1 MFGVWVPGGMWSVL
15 DTWLLS
21 AVAAPVTVHFI
32 HRWLAF
38 GVLATAAWLWWRQ
51 RGLASGAATLWLAV
65 IVLVQISLGVSVVI
79 FGVPLW
85 LALLHQATAVVMFA
99 AAVFLNHR
107 LATVP

>member
-1 MFGVWVPGGMWSVL
+1 MVL
-15 DTWLLS
+15 DSWLMS
-21 AVAAPVTVHFI
+21 AVAAPVTVYFI

-38 GVLATAAWLWWRQ
+38 SVLAAALWLGWRQ
-51 RGLASGAATLWLAV
+51 RHAGRGAAAFWLAA

-99 AAVFLNHR
+99 AALHLNHR
-107 LATVP
+107 LATAP